1 MDNSTPEPVFDG
13 ERIRALR
20 KSRGLSAEKTARQAN
35 VSLRHFCRLEA
46 GQRPNT
52 SAVTLTRV
60 ALALETTVEYLLGI
74 TDNARSIHDWRDTE
88 R

>member
-1 MDNSTPEPVFDG
+1 MNPFGRHLRRPTDDRGSPYDQ
-13 ERIRALR
+13 RRAGTVGLR
-20 KSRGLSAEKTARQAN
+20 AN
-35 VSLRHFCRLEA
+35 ISLRNFSRLEA

-60 ALALETTVEYLLGI
+60 ALALETSVEYLLGD
-74 TDNARSIHDWRDTE
+74 TDDARSIHDWRDTE

>member
-1 MDNSTPEPVFDG
+1 MDNSIPEPVFDG

-20 KSRGLSAEKTARQAN
+20 KSRGLSAEKAARRAN
-35 VSLRHFCRLEA
+35 VSLRHFSRLEA

-60 ALALETTVEYLLGI
+60 ALAMGTTVEYLLGV
-74 TDNARSIHDWRDTE
+74 TSDNRGIHE
-88 R
+88 LEGE